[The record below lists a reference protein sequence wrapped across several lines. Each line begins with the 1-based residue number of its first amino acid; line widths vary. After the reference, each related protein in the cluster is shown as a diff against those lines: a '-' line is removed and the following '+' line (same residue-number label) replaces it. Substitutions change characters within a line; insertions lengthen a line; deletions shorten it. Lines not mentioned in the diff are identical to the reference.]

1 MGENNSEDRVNVTH
15 IIAEFRGCDEKLLD
29 KSDVVKEI
37 LEDAVK
43 KSELTKIRSHFHQF
57 SPFGVTGFI
66 LLKESHISV
75 HTWPEFNYAAI
86 DVFGCGDRKK
96 VLHAYNLLAEHF
108 KPSEIKK
115 KEIKR
120 GLD

>member
-1 MGENNSEDRVNVTH
+1 MGKNNLDNKINVTH
-15 IIAEFRGCDEKLLD
+15 IIAEFRGCNEKLLD
-29 KSDVVKEI
+29 RSDVVKQI
-37 LEDAVK
+37 LEDTVK
-43 KSELTKIRSHFHQF
+43 ISKLTKIRSHFHQF

-66 LLKESHISV
+66 LLKESHISI

-86 DVFGCGDRKK
+86 DVFGCGERSKT
-96 VLHAYNLLAEHF
+96 LHAYNLLVKYF
-108 KPSEIKK
+108 KPAEIKR